1 MLPKLLIRSLILA
14 VSLTLLPT
22 VAQAGKNRIVE
33 LKGEAKIKL
42 AGAINYQPVFKGMT
56 LVLGDILLPNE
67 GAEVIVNCSDGKRK
81 QAQAGVPSG
90 LKAICPSAK
99 STDPREGSPIFINLL
114 DGDFIPQTLLL
125 TNDSLLSWPSV
136 PKATRYQVKVMANN
150 EVIWEKMVEGT
161 SVRYQGEPLNPKFK
175 FYKLVVEAMDGNK
188 LSSYGLELTKAEKVI
203 VESVQNDIKNI
214 DTESVSEETKALMLV
229 DVYWEEYDKV
239 KSGFLLAAA
248 TPLEKLVQSGNQ
260 TLVIHRLLGDI
271 YLRLGRWQEAEEKYQ
286 KVILLAE
293 SEKNYFE
300 IAAAQEGLAH
310 VAVIKG
316 DFSEAEEFLLK
327 AKQGY
332 QIAGDGQQVDLIQG
346 WLEKLESKL

>member
-1 MLPKLLIRSLILA
+1 
-14 VSLTLLPT
+14 
-22 VAQAGKNRIVE
+22 
-33 LKGEAKIKL
+33 
-42 AGAINYQPVFKGMT
+42 
-56 LVLGDILLPNE
+56 
-67 GAEVIVNCSDGKRK
+67 
-81 QAQAGVPSG
+81 
-90 LKAICPSAK
+90 
-99 STDPREGSPIFINLL
+99 
-114 DGDFIPQTLLL
+114 
-125 TNDSLLSWPSV
+125 
-136 PKATRYQVKVMANN
+136 
-150 EVIWEKMVEGT
+150 
-161 SVRYQGEPLNPKFK
+161 
-175 FYKLVVEAMDGNK
+175 
-188 LSSYGLELTKAEKVI
+188 
-203 VESVQNDIKNI
+203 
-214 DTESVSEETKALMLV
+214 MLV

-239 KSGFLLAAA
+239 KSGFLFAAA